1 MSSLLDRKDTQCDR
15 FQAWLEESASPQ
27 QLGAENSVEL
37 SGLERGLL
45 ETYVSLLSRAP
56 AELHEHAKSCSDC
69 REAAEDVVALRNLV
83 NELEPA
89 PIPTQWF
96 APRVMAAIASLE
108 AERSRVSA
116 IWLAVPRF
124 ASRLSWI
131 AAAALLV
138 TCTWLY
144 ERPTPP
150 ATAQTASAYASEHL
164 FDPPAIS
171 ANHDDVLVS
180 LNEKDR

>member
-1 MSSLLDRKDTQCDR
+1 MSSLLNRKDSQCDL
-15 FQAWLEESASPQ
+15 FQEWLEASATPQVGGKDRVESSAS
-27 QLGAENSVEL
+27 
-37 SGLERGLL
+37 ERDLL
-45 ETYVSLLSRAP
+45 ETYVNLISRAP
-56 AELHEHAKSCSDC
+56 AQVREHAQACSDC

-83 NELEPA
+83 KELEAA
-89 PIPTQWF
+89 PVPSPWF
-96 APRVMAAIASLE
+96 APRVMAAISSLE

-124 ASRLSWI
+124 ASRLSWL
-131 AAAALLV
+131 AAAVLLV

-144 ERPTPP
+144 ERPASAPP
-150 ATAQTASAYASEHL
+150 AQTASAFASEHL
-164 FDPPAIS
+164 FDPPAVP